1 MRSPDYQI
9 CTEVIFSTSSLYCG
23 KLLMQFYFLLHSSV
37 NNQYVFI
44 SVINMPGK
52 AGKIIK
58 RVLLGILVVIL
69 LLVIFYWDLVSYGV
83 RQGKG
88 QLNIV
93 WNAKPVEE
101 FLRDPSF
108 PDSLKAKLKLIEN
121 IREYAIDSLGLKDT
135 KNYKTLYDQRGEE
148 IMWVVTAS
156 EPFKLKPK
164 EWKFPILGAVPYK
177 GFFEKERAIAL
188 KNELEKQGFDV
199 SIRNPGGWSTLGWF
213 TDPILSKMLERSEG
227 DLANL
232 IIHEMSHATIFVKD
246 SIDFNENLAS
256 FIGDRG
262 SENFLISKYG
272 RESNQYKIYIEEDK
286 DYLRFADHMLR
297 GAEALDSLYTTMGD
311 LLPVKEKLQRKKAMI
326 QKIVN
331 ALDTLTLSLN
341 QKPSQRF
348 KDKLPNN
355 AYFMNFRRYQSKQDF
370 FWDQYREK
378 FHSNLR
384 DYIKYMSERYPF
396 L

>member
-1 MRSPDYQI
+1 M
-9 CTEVIFSTSSLYCG
+9 TS
-23 KLLMQFYFLLHSSV
+23 KV
-37 NNQYVFI
+37 
-44 SVINMPGK
+44 K
-52 AGKIIK
+52 KIIK
-58 RVLLGILVVIL
+58 RTLLGLLAIVLVLLVV
-69 LLVIFYWDLVSYGV
+69 YWDLISYGV

-93 WNAKPVEE
+93 WNAKPVEA
-101 FLRDPSF
+101 FLASPHF
-108 PDSLKAKLKLIEN
+108 PDSLKNKLRLIEQ
-121 IREYAIDSLGLKDT
+121 IRKYAIDSLGLRDT
-135 KNYKTLYDQRGEE
+135 KNYKTLYDQQGQE

-164 EWKFPILGAVPYK
+164 EWTFPIVGSVPYK
-177 GFFEKERAIAL
+177 GFFDKEEAVAL
-188 KNELEKQGFDV
+188 KNELEKSGLDV
-199 SIRNPGGWSTLGWF
+199 SVRNPGGWSTLGWF

-262 SENFLISKYG
+262 AENFLISRYG
-272 RESNQYKIYIEEDK
+272 IESTQYKTYIGEDK

-297 GAEALDSLYTTMGD
+297 GAEALDNLYNTMNEKD
-311 LLPVKEKLQRKKAMI
+311 PVKEKLKRKKEMI
-326 QKIVN
+326 QKIVTT
-331 ALDTLTLSLN
+331 LDTLTLSLN
-341 QKPSQRF
+341 QKPSQRY

-370 FWDQYREK
+370 FWREYK
-378 FHSNLR
+378 ERFHSDLKA
-384 DYIKYMSERYPF
+384 YIHYMSEKYPF